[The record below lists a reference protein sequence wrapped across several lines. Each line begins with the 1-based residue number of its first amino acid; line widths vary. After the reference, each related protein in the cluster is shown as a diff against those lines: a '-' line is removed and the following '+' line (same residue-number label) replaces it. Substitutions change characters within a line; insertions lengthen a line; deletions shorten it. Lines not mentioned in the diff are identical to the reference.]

1 MARPQRTI
9 AQEAELSGTALFSG
23 RPAAVRLRPAET
35 STGVLFVRTDLPD
48 SPVVPATTE
57 ALGEGFRCTMLNWNN
72 VEVRAVEHMLSACAG
87 LHVDN
92 LIVEMDGE
100 EMPALGGCAADYA
113 RSLQDAGIVDQNAER
128 PQLKL
133 EQTVA
138 IPQGHATIVAMPNE
152 EGLTV
157 SYVLDFDEGYGPTE
171 ALTISVE
178 PERFMEELAPART
191 FGLED
196 DYEEFERL
204 ELGGG
209 VTDDNA
215 FVLCKDG
222 SAKKPLS
229 GEPAELRFPDEAV
242 RHKVVDLLGDIAL
255 ANVDLAAKIVAVRSG
270 HRLNAVFATRLSR
283 LLEGEE
289 RPQEYLDVRE
299 IRRVLPHRFPFLLV
313 DRVLRIEGE
322 NKIVGLKNVSINEPF
337 FQGHFPDLPIM
348 PGVLQL
354 EALAQTAG
362 M

>member
-57 ALGEGFRCTMLNWNN
+57 ALGEGFRCTVLNWNN

-157 SYVLDFDEGYGPTE
+157 SYVLDFDKGYGLTE
-171 ALTISVE
+171 ASPVTHSRASMFLSQNASSTVSFSPIISPIVNYHSFNFISSLLLEIYNGCLTCDILVY
-178 PERFMEELAPART
+178 PKQ
-191 FGLED
+191 
-196 DYEEFERL
+196 YRL
-204 ELGGG
+204 L
-209 VTDDNA
+209 
-215 FVLCKDG
+215 
-222 SAKKPLS
+222 
-229 GEPAELRFPDEAV
+229 
-242 RHKVVDLLGDIAL
+242 
-255 ANVDLAAKIVAVRSG
+255 
-270 HRLNAVFATRLSR
+270 LSR
-283 LLEGEE
+283 
-289 RPQEYLDVRE
+289 
-299 IRRVLPHRFPFLLV
+299 IIF
-313 DRVLRIEGE
+313 
-322 NKIVGLKNVSINEPF
+322 NTS
-337 FQGHFPDLPIM
+337 
-348 PGVLQL
+348 
-354 EALAQTAG
+354 
-362 M
+362 